1 MSRSR
6 EFPAWDSALGL
17 VTLGFLSATMGLQ
30 VGSIERYSSKADSAG
45 YHGKGGTIDLHQD
58 QN

>member
-30 VGSIERYSSKADSAG
+30 VSSTKWYSSTADSAG
-45 YHGKGGTIDLHQD
+45 YHGKGGTIYPRQD
-58 QN
+58 

>member
-1 MSRSR
+1 MSTLGSAKGANGRSR

-30 VGSIERYSSKADSAG
+30 VSHCDPENGLTDI
-45 YHGKGGTIDLHQD
+45 
-58 QN
+58 

>member
-30 VGSIERYSSKADSAG
+30 VSPTK
-45 YHGKGGTIDLHQD
+45 
-58 QN
+58 

>member
-30 VGSIERYSSKADSAG
+30 VSSIQWHRIIADSAG
-45 YHGKGGTIDLHQD
+45 YHGKGGTLYLYQD

>member
-30 VGSIERYSSKADSAG
+30 VSPTKWYSSKADSAG
-45 YHGKGGTIDLHQD
+45 YHGKGVTIYLH
-58 QN
+58 

>member
-1 MSRSR
+1 MGRSR

-30 VGSIERYSSKADSAG
+30 VSPIEKNSSHADCAG
-45 YHGKGGTIDLHQD
+45 YNGKGGTIYLHQD